1 MNKNNLK
8 RDDLI
13 YPELS
18 YEIVG
23 ILFEAYN
30 ELGCGYQEKYYQKA
44 VAELLKKRNL
54 SFKEQV
60 FTPIKFQ
67 EGKIGNYF
75 LDFLIEEKIVLEIK
89 RGEVFK
95 RSNIQQVCA
104 YLKAAQKKLGI
115 IANFTKKGI
124 KYRRIVNLN

>member
-23 ILFEAYN
+23 ILFEVYN

-44 VAELLKKRNL
+44 IAELLKKRNL

-89 RGEVFK
+89 RGEGFATT
-95 RSNIQQVCA
+95 NIMQVNC
-104 YLKAAQKKLGI
+104 YLKTTGLKLGI
-115 IANFTKKGI
+115 LANFTSKG
-124 KYRRIVNLN
+124 